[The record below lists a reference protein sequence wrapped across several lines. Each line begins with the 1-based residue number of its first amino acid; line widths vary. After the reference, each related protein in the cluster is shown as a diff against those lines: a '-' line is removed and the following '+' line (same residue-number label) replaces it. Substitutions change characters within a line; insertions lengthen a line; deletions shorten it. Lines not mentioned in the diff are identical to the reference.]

1 MGLLVWKKYMERQ
14 GHIDEEFEVNEKEVF
29 QGFLNQEST
38 PVIVQK
44 VVEEQKKVEEGFY
57 NEEDSDNDSDF
68 EVKYAQ

>member
-14 GHIDEEFEVNEKEVF
+14 GHIDEEFEVDEKEVF

-44 VVEEQKKVEEGFY
+44 VVEEQKIVEEGFY